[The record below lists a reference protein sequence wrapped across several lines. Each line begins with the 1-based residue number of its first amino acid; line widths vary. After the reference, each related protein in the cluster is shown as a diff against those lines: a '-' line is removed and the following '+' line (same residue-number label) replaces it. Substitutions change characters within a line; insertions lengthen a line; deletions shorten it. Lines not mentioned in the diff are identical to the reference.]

1 MIKILEGAGIIVLFF
16 FLMISPCLQIILST
30 SKKKF
35 VWIIMPVITL
45 VIMGTIAYFST
56 WRMIIKVLFALSV
69 PVVLLIF
76 HIFVK
81 KNLFH

>member
-56 WRMIIKVLFALSV
+56 WRMISV